1 MKNILTTILLCFA
14 AMAASSQTADIEVSY
29 QSRSL
34 FQNGKERLNRYHL
47 LANSTQ
53 SKFFSPNSER
63 IDSMTSTPEGRAKF
77 KETQEA
83 ALKAMIG
90 QGAITVEKLPRKKET
105 LYVLKNTPDSTITVY
120 DMLSDEP
127 VYYTEPF
134 SELVWTVGDSIKSIL
149 GYECVMAETDF
160 HGRHWT
166 AWFTPEIPVQDG
178 PWKFRGLPGLILEA
192 YSGNGLG
199 FYADGIE
206 SSSKNIIGVYDADK
220 YEKTDRKVILRIR
233 RAMRDN
239 PMGTLS
245 AKGMLEGVEIR
256 PEDLPGKSD
265 NDDFIETDYR

>member
-29 QSRSL
+29 QARSL